1 MSVEERDPHTGYLT
15 TGHEW
20 NGITELNTP
29 VPHAV
34 YFFLIVTFAFSLV
47 YWVLMPAWPLGR
59 TYTKGLLGADQ
70 REAVLASLKQGTL
83 DRSVWTSRIQRE
95 SFAQIQADPGLM
107 NVVRQTAPAIFGDN
121 CAACHGRDGKGSAIF
136 PPLAGNANIT
146 QVRADT
152 IVRMVL
158 AGGKGSYWGTM
169 AGALVLTLLTSLL
182 TASQLPEA
190 VRQIVLGVTLLALL
204 SVYGRQRGLR
214 Q

>member
-83 DRSVWTSRIQRE
+83 DRSVWTSSIQRE

-121 CAACHGRDGKGSAIF
+121 CAACHGDAGKGNLELGAPNLTDGIWLYGSDKA
-136 PPLAGNANIT
+136 
-146 QVRADT
+146 T
-152 IVRMVL
+152 IVEGLTNGRGNVMPAWEGRLDAPTIKALTVYVHSL
-158 AGGKGSYWGTM
+158 GGG
-169 AGALVLTLLTSLL
+169 
-182 TASQLPEA
+182 Q
-190 VRQIVLGVTLLALL
+190 
-204 SVYGRQRGLR
+204 
-214 Q
+214 